1 MVRLKHRYVV
11 GQVLLL
17 NGSAGD
23 GSTSGREG
31 DLHPRDIVGAVK
43 EKLQL
48 LYGDVGGG
56 QYGAALAL
64 KYLDTTALIF
74 VLRSSRDGETQTRFA
89 MTAVDSIKSIPLS
102 IRTLACCGSVRT
114 TKTKL
119 RELLCITEGAVDDD
133 RRAEIFKEIADI
145 DL

>member
-11 GQVLLL
+11 GQALLL
-17 NGSAGD
+17 DSRQGGGSNSA
-23 GSTSGREG
+23 REG

-43 EKLQL
+43 DKLQL
-48 LYGDVGGG
+48 LYGDMGGG
-56 QYGAALAL
+56 QYGSALAL
-64 KYLDTTALIF
+64 KYLDSDSLIF

-114 TKTKL
+114 TRSKL
-119 RELLCITEGAVDDD
+119 GELLCIAEGADDD
-133 RRAEIFKEIADI
+133 RCVQIHSEMANL